1 MQVSR
6 ATSSI
11 MSLLVSLDIY
21 NSLNTKMQKQ
31 NETKIKKLQTKVVDS
46 MIFGIHCNT
55 FFQYTSVFLKF
66 SVKTSNE
73 KTSTNLRSF
82 ILFKFLFCLV
92 QNLF

>member
-31 NETKIKKLQTKVVDS
+31 NETKIKKLQNKS
-46 MIFGIHCNT
+46 C
-55 FFQYTSVFLKF
+55 
-66 SVKTSNE
+66 
-73 KTSTNLRSF
+73 
-82 ILFKFLFCLV
+82 
-92 QNLF
+92 